1 MRTNKP
7 FSPTLLHSIQV
18 TLKKK
23 CRPAISRPPLVRSA
37 ADSTWKPR
45 IAEVTKMR
53 GATWKGHYDA
63 ETGRKSVDACFYN
76 ILIIRVLCDIVE

>member
-23 CRPAISRPPLVRSA
+23 CRPAISRPPPGTISCRF
-37 ADSTWKPR
+37 DME
-45 IAEVTKMR
+45 AEDCGGNQNAR
-53 GATWKGHYDA
+53 GNMERA
-63 ETGRKSVDACFYN
+63 
-76 ILIIRVLCDIVE
+76 L